1 MIKAEIT
8 AKKECTIA
16 TEGIAKNILEE
27 LVSIIP
33 MMIISILE
41 ELNFPEEVN
50 KDIVREIIYDLKKR
64 FLS

>member
-8 AKKECTIA
+8 AKKECTIE
-16 TEGIAKNILEE
+16 TEGITKNILEE